1 MSRMGRVHIPQSIN
15 FVVLQAETGQAI
27 FANDAEFRHLLHLI
41 GRSAQRCR
49 SYVHAFCC
57 CPQQVRLAIAITDVP
72 LARCIQRIATG
83 QSRYVHRQRGES
95 GHLFRERYR
104 AVVLRRREWLPAL
117 VRSIHRCPRE
127 WGLTQD
133 WATYPWSSHRA
144 YASGRRMNGL
154 RTGMVLR
161 MLTSMRSEQREM
173 YRRFTEA
180 DDGDAIVPERLRSP
194 FGSNATARQWL
205 AGCASWSVP
214 LQCVTLDDTIEA
226 VTQVVGISRTALL
239 SRARAPLLTVARA
252 LVTRYAIRAGIA
264 PLAEVERALGRRRS
278 VLYHAIARY
287 EPARPELFRR
297 MLEQLNTATI
307 EGARHRN
314 ESRLKNNYCVPPP
327 RGRPSAGPTTVEHR
341 RPTTSVKS
349 LVRSASRGRAT
360 R

>member
-15 FVVLQAETGQAI
+15 FVVLQAEAGQAI
-27 FANDAEFRHLLHLI
+27 CANDAEFRHLLHLI
-41 GRSAQRCR
+41 ARSAHRCR
-49 SYVHAFCC
+49 AYVYAFCC

-104 AVVLRRREWLPAL
+104 TVILRRREWLPAL
-117 VRSIHRCPRE
+117 VRNIHRSPCE

-133 WATYPWSSHRA
+133 WARYPWSSHRA
-144 YASGRRMNGL
+144 YANGRRMNGL
-154 RTGMVLR
+154 RTGAVLR
-161 MLTSMRSEQREM
+161 MLTGGRYEQREM
-173 YRRFTEA
+173 YRRFIEA

-194 FGSNATARQWL
+194 FGSNATAGQWL
-205 AGCASWSVP
+205 AGCASQLVP
-214 LQCVTLDDTIEA
+214 HRCVTLEDTIEA
-226 VTQVVGISRTALL
+226 VTQVVGVSRAALL

-287 EPARPELFRR
+287 EPTRPELFRR
-297 MLEQLNTATI
+297 MLEQLNTAAG
-307 EGARHRN
+307 EGARHRDA
-314 ESRLKNNYCVPPP
+314 SRSKNSCCLPPL
-327 RGRPSAGPTTVEHR
+327 RRQPSDGPTTVEHR
-341 RPTTSVKS
+341 CAAGAKS
-349 LVRSASRGRAT
+349 SFRSASRGRAT